1 MVLVTGFKFLLPKP
15 TTVLPYQ
22 NMLPP
27 MSDRNFLVAR
37 MIPRM
42 CLPSDHCFYERTHRS
57 VFEYIEHDCLRLLP
71 PDDSDDAH
79 VERNIPGSE
88 LRARFPEIPSGLEIR
103 PGGQYAV
110 VKVRH

>member
-1 MVLVTGFKFLLPKP
+1 
-15 TTVLPYQ
+15 
-22 NMLPP
+22 MLPP
-27 MSDRNFLVAR
+27 TSDRNFLVAR

-57 VFEYIEHDCLRLLP
+57 VFEYIEHDCLLLLP
-71 PDDSDDAH
+71 PDKSDDALIDI
-79 VERNIPGSE
+79 ERNIPGSE